1 MTTCYNTG
9 LGSFQKWHIGNDI
22 REILLADADVHE
34 KVGENIYPLVA
45 PENVAGEFLVYNRA
59 KYSKETVKMGVWSD
73 DCQLVITAVSD
84 DYDSALDLAAA
95 IDNALVGQHTNS
107 DGMKFTVELVDSSE
121 EFSDLKYIETLLLRI
136 K

>member
-1 MTTCYNTG
+1 MNTCYNTG

-22 REILLADADVHE
+22 REILLADTDVFG
-34 KVGENIYPLVA
+34 KVGNNIYPLVA
-45 PENVAGEFLVYNRA
+45 PENVTGDFLVYNRA

-73 DCQLVITAVSD
+73 DCQVVITAVSS

-95 IDNALVGQHTNS
+95 IDNALVGPQINS